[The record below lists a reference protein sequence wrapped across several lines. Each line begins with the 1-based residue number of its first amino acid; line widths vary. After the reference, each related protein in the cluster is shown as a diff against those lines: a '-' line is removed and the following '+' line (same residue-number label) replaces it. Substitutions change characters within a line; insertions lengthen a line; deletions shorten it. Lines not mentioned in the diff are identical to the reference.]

1 VAGGDASVLVSQQAD
16 AGYAV
21 TGPLGRGTTLYWKVD
36 VTTADGKF
44 HPGFVYS
51 FRVADQN
58 TENWAIAVDSVG
70 PAYLDTYVQSG
81 PYDIGE
87 LSGDITYEFIVNSN
101 PDETEVSM
109 ALIGRIGHGDT
120 TAALKYEQYNNTGNY
135 GATIF
140 GDVDLDYGVPIARGE
155 YTHLAFVSS
164 EAAGATD
171 LYVNGVL
178 EGSVGRAIT
187 LAGIV
192 GIGQAI
198 RDPEGAAFIDPF
210 DGDIFGVAIYDRAL
224 TAEEIAANA
233 DKYFNPIPITDPD
246 LVAYYDFE
254 SDGGSI
260 VLDQSG
266 HSNHGTL
273 EDGPT
278 SVSGKS
284 GQALAF
290 DNSRVAIPASGSLTA
305 DLFQGSF
312 TLSGWINPTRTGNT
326 WQQVFRSIA
335 ATYTNDTLFLNND
348 GRLSWRGT
356 VNGGW
361 AGGMCETA
369 PDVVPAGQWTH
380 FAVTGDGTNF
390 GIYVNGALSQESA
403 FQTTDGSNEIYYIG
417 GNPGTA
423 GESYAGMVDELRVY
437 NRALT
442 DAEIQ
447 RMVLPDVTA
456 PGDTIQGVPNDGDWP
471 GNEPPAN
478 AIDDVVRSGGAS
490 SKYLHRKGAST
501 ATGFQVEP
509 SMGLTVVTGL
519 TFTTANDDY
528 GRDPT
533 SFELSGS
540 NDSIDGPYELI
551 VAGDLVDF
559 AQEALWPRYTMNA
572 TAITFENTTA
582 YKYYQVLF
590 PSVSRPNNDGL
601 MQIAEVELLGE
612 AAFENLAANGGLE
625 DDLTGAGWS
634 TYGDASMEVVH
645 ELVDAAVPEGPAE
658 GEHCLHVTV
667 GSAGANFWDAGLQH
681 GGKVFEAGKSYTLSV
696 WFKSK
701 SGPFNINIKPERGAD
716 PWEGYGSQEVTI
728 TEEWA
733 EYTVN
738 TGVIPDIVDPASLT
752 FHIAYAPGEFWADN
766 LVFYED

>member
-1 VAGGDASVLVSQQAD
+1 
-16 AGYAV
+16 
-21 TGPLGRGTTLYWKVD
+21 
-36 VTTADGKF
+36 
-44 HPGFVYS
+44 
-51 FRVADQN
+51 
-58 TENWAIAVDSVG
+58 
-70 PAYLDTYVQSG
+70 
-81 PYDIGE
+81 
-87 LSGDITYEFIVNSN
+87 
-101 PDETEVSM
+101 
-109 ALIGRIGHGDT
+109 
-120 TAALKYEQYNNTGNY
+120 
-135 GATIF
+135 
-140 GDVDLDYGVPIARGE
+140 
-155 YTHLAFVSS
+155 
-164 EAAGATD
+164 
-171 LYVNGVL
+171 
-178 EGSVGRAIT
+178 
-187 LAGIV
+187 
-192 GIGQAI
+192 
-198 RDPEGAAFIDPF
+198 
-210 DGDIFGVAIYDRAL
+210 
-224 TAEEIAANA
+224 
-233 DKYFNPIPITDPD
+233 
-246 LVAYYDFE
+246 
-254 SDGGSI
+254 
-260 VLDQSG
+260 
-266 HSNHGTL
+266 
-273 EDGPT
+273 
-278 SVSGKS
+278 
-284 GQALAF
+284 
-290 DNSRVAIPASGSLTA
+290 
-305 DLFQGSF
+305 
-312 TLSGWINPTRTGNT
+312 
-326 WQQVFRSIA
+326 
-335 ATYTNDTLFLNND
+335 
-348 GRLSWRGT
+348 
-356 VNGGW
+356 
-361 AGGMCETA
+361 
-369 PDVVPAGQWTH
+369 
-380 FAVTGDGTNF
+380 
-390 GIYVNGALSQESA
+390 
-403 FQTTDGSNEIYYIG
+403 
-417 GNPGTA
+417 
-423 GESYAGMVDELRVY
+423 
-437 NRALT
+437 
-442 DAEIQ
+442 
-447 RMVLPDVTA
+447 
-456 PGDTIQGVPNDGDWP
+456 
-471 GNEPPAN
+471 
-478 AIDDVVRSGGAS
+478 
-490 SKYLHRKGAST
+490 
-501 ATGFQVEP
+501 
-509 SMGLTVVTGL
+509 MGLTVVTGL